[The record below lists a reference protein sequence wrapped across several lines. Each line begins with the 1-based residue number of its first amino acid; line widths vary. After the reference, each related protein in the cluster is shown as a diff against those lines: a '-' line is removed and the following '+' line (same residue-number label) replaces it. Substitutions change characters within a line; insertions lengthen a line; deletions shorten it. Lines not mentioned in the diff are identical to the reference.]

1 MKPRTAKDITISLY
15 WSLRGASQILIP
27 RYTPNKWWECDLWRL
42 TKADF
47 VDEYEIKLSVA
58 DFRADLL
65 KCQEGYE
72 IDPITR
78 QYQKRPPITK
88 HSLLATEERGP
99 NRFWFVVPEE
109 IRDKV
114 EVPDYAGLL
123 VFSSCS
129 PVIVKQAPKRH
140 GRKWDGNKL
149 SVFSTFY
156 HRYWNHEAGSK
167 DEITPSTE
175 MIEGLDEPE
184 MEHATLL

>member
-27 RYTPNKWWECDLWRL
+27 RYTPRKWWECDLWRL

-114 EVPDYAGLL
+114 EVPAYAGLL
-123 VFSSCS
+123 VFGSCS
-129 PVIVKQAPKRH
+129 PCVVKQAPKRH
-140 GRKWDGNKL
+140 DRKWDGNKL
-149 SVFSTFY
+149 AVFSTFY

-175 MIEGLDEPE
+175 PIEGIDEPDF
-184 MEHATLL
+184 AQVTLL